1 MELKKSPK
9 YDLERKKGLFLE
21 IGLVFALAVTLVAFE
36 WKNYDKLE
44 VSDVGGRTAMDLPE
58 EMVQITKQ
66 PDLPPPPA
74 PPATTTVINIVEN
87 DAHVD
92 DDFTI
97 DAEADEATQVEA
109 YVAPVQAAAP
119 VVEESVEELE
129 IFTVVEDQP
138 NFPGG
143 DEARILYL
151 KDNIKYPQMARESGI
166 QGTVYVTFVVERN
179 GSVTDVKVLRGIGG
193 GCDEEAI
200 RVIQNMP
207 KWNAGKQRGKP
218 VRVQFNMPIKFTLAS

>member
-21 IGLVFALAVTLVAFE
+21 IGLIFALAVTLFAFE

-44 VSDVGGRTAMDLPE
+44 VSNTGGRTAMDLPE
-58 EMVQITKQ
+58 ELVQITKQ

-87 DAHVD
+87 DAKVD

-109 YVAPVQAAAP
+109 YVAPVQAAP